1 VRQEGNGRPAWI
13 RVGLDGSLLNGAPA
27 CFAQLMVDP
36 AGMLDASFRSSYG
49 VYKIQ
54 SFGQS
59 GYHIIWQRDPGVSV
73 DTD

>member
-1 VRQEGNGRPAWI
+1 MVASAGEPCRRKITP
-13 RVGLDGSLLNGAPA
+13 GAPA

-36 AGMLDASFRSSYG
+36 AGMLDASFRPSYG

-54 SFGQS
+54 SFGQA